1 MSFIIKILIC
11 FFIILLT
18 YQIFLANFVL
28 TEGLEDGTYQEY
40 DTKNPE
46 NQMILI
52 QKNSGNIEVLRKRV
66 DDIAG
71 LKQEV
76 VDLSGNVTL
85 LQTQVD
91 GIVQANLEM
100 SKNYQTSTPEI
111 TGAIDEEDNT
121 QQEM

>member
-66 DDIAG
+66 DDLAG

-111 TGAIDEEDNT
+111 TGAIDEEE
-121 QQEM
+121 EM